1 MMEFLPLYSYPNPFR
16 GADQDAGLANF
27 WIVKQAIQWEKF
39 GYTRGKFKIWYVMS
53 QWMGMD
59 GGFLRRKNTGLD
71 ENYTYPKSTAQVLP
85 SKNED

>member
-1 MMEFLPLYSYPNPFR
+1 
-16 GADQDAGLANF
+16 
-27 WIVKQAIQWEKF
+27 
-39 GYTRGKFKIWYVMS
+39 MS

-71 ENYTYPKSTAQVLP
+71 ENNTYPKSTAQGLP